1 LEQRE
6 VAATVRIGLS
16 TLQRYLTNDDV
27 AMFQE
32 RSRRESALTLE
43 QREEIRVGIEHG
55 RSDDDIAATICSH
68 RSTVWRETA
77 RNGGRHKYRAA
88 LADANATSC
97 DLPSGGWRRASITPL
112 PSRSGPR

>member
-1 LEQRE
+1 MPGRSGVSVWVLSEAGRLLRSGLEQRE
-6 VAATVRIGLS
+6 VAAAVGIGLS

-55 RSDDDIAATICSH
+55 RVCPQFGWH
-68 RSTVWRETA
+68 RGC
-77 RNGGRHKYRAA
+77 GG
-88 LADANATSC
+88 L
-97 DLPSGGWRRASITPL
+97 GGCGLSVED
-112 PSRSGPR
+112 